1 VRVLVLN
8 AGSSSLK
15 GSLVE
20 SAGLLTLSRQ
30 EVALGV
36 DADATITTRL
46 DQAVDEMVARLL
58 ADGSPDAVGH
68 RVVHGGARFRE
79 PTLVDPEVLNAIE
92 ALREFA
98 PLHNRIAAQAIRA
111 AQRAIPERPQV
122 AAFDTAF
129 HNTLDEAAY
138 RYPVPTRWFE
148 DWQIRRYGFHG
159 LSCTWALARTAELLY
174 QSPADLNLVIAH
186 LGSGC
191 SATAVSQGRSV
202 STSMGLTP
210 LEGLMMATRAGSID
224 PGILIYLL
232 RSGRLE
238 AAGLEQ
244 QLDHQAGLL
253 AVGGSADMRELERRA
268 RAGDES
274 ARLAIEMFVR
284 RAASGIAA
292 AATALPRLDALV
304 FTGGIGEHAAEI
316 RRTIVARLQ
325 VFGLEPIDAIPIA
338 EDTILSAPDAAVK
351 VLRVESREDL
361 TIAQQVAG
369 LLEVV

>member
-1 VRVLVLN
+1 MRVLVLN

-20 SAGLLTLSRQ
+20 SAGLLTLSRH
-30 EVALGV
+30 EVALG
-36 DADATITTRL
+36 ADATTTPRL
-46 DQAVDEMVARLL
+46 DQAVEQMVTRLQ
-58 ADGSPDAVGH
+58 ADGLPDAVGH
-68 RVVHGGARFRE
+68 RVVHGGAHFE
-79 PTLVDPEVLNAIE
+79 GPALVDPQVLAGID
-92 ALREFA
+92 ALSVFA
-98 PLHNRIAAQAIRA
+98 PLHNRIATQSIRA
-111 AQRAIPERPQV
+111 AQRALPGCPQV

-129 HNTLDEAAY
+129 HTSLDEAAY

-159 LSCTWALARTAELLY
+159 LSCTWALARAAQLLHR
-174 QSPADLNLVIAH
+174 SPADLNLVIAH

-191 SATAVSQGRSV
+191 SVTAVSQGRSV

-232 RSGRLE
+232 RSGRLD

-253 AVGGSADMRELERRA
+253 AVGGTADMRELERRTG
-268 RAGDES
+268 AGDES

-316 RRTIVARLQ
+316 RRAIAARLQ
-325 VFGLEPIDAIPIA
+325 VFSLEPIDTTPIA
-338 EDTILSAPDAAVK
+338 EDAILSAPDAAVK
-351 VLRVESREDL
+351 VLRIESREDL
-361 TIAQQVAG
+361 TIAGQVAG